1 MDNSHARERV
11 GVGGGVG
18 GAGSGSGV
26 VCGWAGVSASVGE
39 ADASDAGEGD
49 EVRLARLDTAG
60 ERNEE

>member
-1 MDNSHARERV
+1 
-11 GVGGGVG
+11 VGGGVG